1 VKRQIAR
8 IITDQM
14 ASGDHATTDALRR
27 LAGMPIRQA
36 QQSRHASR
44 SRVVQIHRDGLGNVI
59 GSTELIEEH
68 IIEDQSGSW
77 SL

>member
-1 VKRQIAR
+1 VSKKIAR

-14 ASGDHATTDALRR
+14 SAGDPATTDALRS

-68 IIEDQSGSW
+68 LIEDQSSSW